1 MDDGCIGY
9 LRLVS
14 CYHEFPACIDNG
26 KTFSVSPICDDVC
39 SKYKIRCGDVRYI
52 YIIYLMF

>member
-52 YIIYLMF
+52 YINYI